1 MCTAPRRRR
10 DSQTRARKERERERE
25 KGNDGIIYDNI
36 MVAAALMTSAEQKTA
51 PVNDIGGEENAVMTT
66 TTKTKT
72 HVDDASVV
80 KVEEQRKIERLPKEE
95 AGIEETMCRN
105 EIASTSLNVEKQ
117 QQKRK
122 AGELPIE
129 TKFGHPSTLRERGED
144 TTTMT
149 AAATTT
155 TTTTTTGIVAA
166 EFDENGIRKSK
177 RSVKPKILF
186 DESGDYEHVLN
197 KKKKANGNSKN
208 KENNTK
214 KRKMPASSSASA
226 AAAVAAAAAPTDTAV
241 VKLDFEELRAKR
253 AYIGK
258 KVEVFW
264 HGEREYH
271 RGTIVNYDYVV
282 RKHQVKYDN
291 VMTNNGEG
299 EETLDFIDI
308 EIDKLEWC
316 DDEKDEKNNDNAKTK
331 NAKNKVTLPAQG
343 KMSEIVAQM
352 AENWPKVGTH
362 VWGRVKGHGWW
373 PGICKGK
380 ESSTSRT
387 IAFFDDS
394 MAKCLRADLVPYT
407 KFLHVLKKSKASK
420 AFENAVK
427 RSMESAQKH
436 FSEKLKKRVAKKQE
450 EFAEIRKK
458 HAIAAKKQQLQEQH
472 AIKNRA
478 LQNNKN
484 KKAKNKH
491 NNRNN
496 TNKVIRNNKDFAS
509 VDLNGSSSAAR
520 LARLGKHFDALK
532 DRVAPLAIAAS
543 QHLRMQLQ
551 LQENTGGEN
560 RMAQMTERERVVLL
574 EELESL
580 KSFLVN
586 SGRHL
591 EAINAENPEDV
602 AMYGYNDDFDNQ
614 IANATFM
621 TVVGEDIVGKTGE
634 GENLDD
640 PDDVK
645 NNVDDDND
653 VIVDDYMIKDLGLSA
668 DDVVQGED
676 EDEDG
681 KPEETTAIADT
692 LDPTPLDAL
701 LFQEENKEKDGEQP
715 KTPHYPTRDDG
726 TEENEI
732 KHTSSDDQTERN
744 DSDDNDAS
752 LPLNENSKSVGG
764 DIKDQEEEVRNTASK
779 VSFSLEEEQNK
790 TITTAIT

>member
-1 MCTAPRRRR
+1 
-10 DSQTRARKERERERE
+10 
-25 KGNDGIIYDNI
+25 
-36 MVAAALMTSAEQKTA
+36 MTSAEQKTA
-51 PVNDIGGEENAVMTT
+51 PVMTTTT

-80 KVEEQRKIERLPKEE
+80 KVEEQRKIERLAKEE
-95 AGIEETMCRN
+95 AGMEETMRRN
-105 EIASTSLNVEKQ
+105 EIASTSLIVENQ

-129 TKFGHPSTLRERGED
+129 TKFGNPSTFCERGED
-144 TTTMT
+144 ATTMT
-149 AAATTT
+149 TTTTITTAATTT
-155 TTTTTTGIVAA
+155 IGIVAA

-186 DESGDYEHVLN
+186 DESYEHVLN

-214 KRKMPASSSASA
+214 KRKMPALSSASA
-226 AAAVAAAAAPTDTAV
+226 AAAVASAAAPTDAAV

-291 VMTNNGEG
+291 VMKSNGEG

-458 HAIAAKKQQLQEQH
+458 HATAAKKQQLQEQH

-484 KKAKNKH
+484 KKAKIKH

-496 TNKVIRNNKDFAS
+496 TNKVIRNNKDFFAS

-520 LARLGKHFDALK
+520 LTRLGKHFDALK

-602 AMYGYNDDFDNQ
+602 AMYGYDDDFDNQ

-621 TVVGEDIVGKTGE
+621 TVVGEDIVGKIGE
-634 GENLDD
+634 KENLDD

-668 DDVVQGED
+668 DDVVQD

-726 TEENEI
+726 TEANEI

-752 LPLNENSKSVGG
+752 LPLNENSKSIGG

>member
-1 MCTAPRRRR
+1 
-10 DSQTRARKERERERE
+10 
-25 KGNDGIIYDNI
+25 
-36 MVAAALMTSAEQKTA
+36 MVAAALLTSAEQKTA
-51 PVNDIGGEENAVMTT
+51 PVMTTTTT

-80 KVEEQRKIERLPKEE
+80 KVEEQRKIERLAKEE
-95 AGIEETMCRN
+95 AGMEETMRRN
-105 EIASTSLNVEKQ
+105 EIASTSLIVENQ

-129 TKFGHPSTLRERGED
+129 TKFGNPSTLCERGED
-144 TTTMT
+144 ATTM
-149 AAATTT
+149 TTT
-155 TTTTTTGIVAA
+155 TTTTTTTATTTATTTTGIIAA

-186 DESGDYEHVLN
+186 DESYEHVLN

-214 KRKMPASSSASA
+214 KRKMPALSSASA
-226 AAAVAAAAAPTDTAV
+226 AAAVASAAAPTDAAV

-291 VMTNNGEG
+291 VMKSNGEG

-458 HAIAAKKQQLQEQH
+458 HATAAKKQQLQEQH

-496 TNKVIRNNKDFAS
+496 TNKVIRNNKDFFAS

-602 AMYGYNDDFDNQ
+602 AMYGYDDDFDNQ

-634 GENLDD
+634 EENLDD

-668 DDVVQGED
+668 DDVVQD

-701 LFQEENKEKDGEQP
+701 LFQEEKKEKDGEQP

-726 TEENEI
+726 TEANEI

-752 LPLNENSKSVGG
+752 LPLNENSKSIGG